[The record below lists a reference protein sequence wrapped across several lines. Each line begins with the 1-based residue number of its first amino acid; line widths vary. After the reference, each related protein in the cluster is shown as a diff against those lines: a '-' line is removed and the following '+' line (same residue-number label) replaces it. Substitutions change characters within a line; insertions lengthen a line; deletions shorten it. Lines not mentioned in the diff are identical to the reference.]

1 MEETLAS
8 LFENATGYVV
18 VAIPFIKLLVDYLK
32 NTFELKGLALNLMP
46 MVVGL
51 VSMILLGL
59 YLDGDIVTF
68 AIGGIIAGLGSSGY
82 HDITKTPIDKGVS
95 NNG

>member
-18 VAIPFIKLLVDYLK
+18 VTIPFIKLLVDYLK
-32 NTFELKGLALNLMP
+32 NTFELKGVALNLMP

-82 HDITKTPIDKGVS
+82 YDITQTTTDKGVS